1 MFVKLSL
8 LYINVTFIYYILYF
22 IIFDI
27 IQYTY
32 IFLNWKRRKNS
43 SKINFLFSW
52 KFISTIG
59 TFIIFSVN
67 SILLL
72 RPSHFFSS
80 SINGVRWLVYSS
92 SYFILRYRKITFKKK
107 NNINSLIYFFHIYK
121 NMIIIYYRRELRNF
135 RKNWNKVIINY
146 WYKHFL

>member
-8 LYINVTFIYYILYF
+8 LYINVTFIYFILYF

-59 TFIIFSVN
+59 TFIIFSVI
-67 SILLL
+67 S

-135 RKNWNKVIINY
+135 LKNWNKVIINY